1 MAKGMSLT
9 PPAGAERGPVALHE
23 RAVADL
29 RFIRQTMEG
38 AAAFTTISGAGLIV
52 IGLTALGA
60 AGLAGRTPGGA
71 WLGVWVAEAVLALAI
86 GVLTTARKTRAARL
100 PLLAGPLRKFGLA
113 LAAPLVAG
121 AVLTIALA
129 RAGVP
134 AVLPGVWLM
143 LYGSGLL
150 AGGAFSIR
158 LVPIMGACFLGLG
171 VATALA
177 PPPWGPAAMVAGFG
191 GLHVLFG
198 LLVVRGHG
206 G

>member
-1 MAKGMSLT
+1 MSLT
-9 PPAGAERGPVALHE
+9 PPAGSERGPIGLHE

-38 AAAFTTISGAGLIV
+38 ASAFTTISGVGLGV
-52 IGLTALGA
+52 IGVTALGA
-60 AGLAGRTPGGA
+60 GILAGRTA
-71 WLGVWVAEAVLALAI
+71 DAEWLSVWVAEAVLAFAI
-86 GVLTTARKTRAARL
+86 GVLTTAYKTRAARL
-100 PLLAGPLRKFGLA
+100 PLLAGPLRKFGIA
-113 LAAPLVAG
+113 LAAPLVVG

-129 RAGVP
+129 RAGMHE
-134 AVLPGVWLM
+134 VLPGAWLM

-158 LVPIMGACFLGLG
+158 LVPMMGACFLALG
-171 VATALA
+171 VATTLA
-177 PPPWGPAAMVAGFG
+177 PAAWGPAAMIAGFG

-198 LLVVRGHG
+198 LLVARGHG